1 MYVRI
6 YLVSEVTW
14 LYSIPA
20 GFKSI
25 LSYDP
30 LTKTIRWRIL
40 GGEDDIHAEEEKAM
54 VELSRD
60 RQDKDGTGV
69 HRPFTAGPRE
79 SPRHVID
86 RDLFE
91 QYVSNIYCMAG

>member
-1 MYVRI
+1 M
-6 YLVSEVTW
+6 SEFTR
-14 LYSIPA
+14 LYPIIPA

-40 GGEDDIHAEEEKAM
+40 GGEDDIHAEEEKAV

-60 RQDKDGTGV
+60 RQDLDGTGI
-69 HRPFTAGPRE
+69 HRPFTAGSRE
-79 SPRHVID
+79 SSRHVID

-91 QYVSNIYCMAG
+91 QYVSIIYCMAG

>member
-1 MYVRI
+1 
-6 YLVSEVTW
+6 
-14 LYSIPA
+14 
-20 GFKSI
+20 
-25 LSYDP
+25 
-30 LTKTIRWRIL
+30 
-40 GGEDDIHAEEEKAM
+40 M

-60 RQDKDGTGV
+60 RRDMDGTGI
-69 HRPFTAGPRE
+69 HRPLTAGPRE